1 MSNELHSMITT
12 DANQAVARVAY
23 QLNEVIA
30 IYPITPSSTMAEYAD
45 HWAAGGELNL
55 WGDVP
60 RMMEMQSEGGAIAT
74 VHGALQT
81 GALSTTF
88 TSSQGLLLMIPSLYK
103 IAGQLMPFVLHVAAR
118 TVATHAL
125 SIFGDHS
132 DVMAVR
138 QTGCALLCSNSVQ
151 QAQDFAVI
159 AQIATLRSRIPFIHF
174 FDGFRTSHEMNKIIA
189 VSRAELNELIPADAV
204 RAHRDRALSPE
215 HPVVRGTSA
224 NPDTYFQAREATNP
238 WYDATYQ
245 HVTQAMAEFAQATGR
260 HYQPFTY
267 YGHPQA
273 ERLIVLMGS
282 SAGPAEEVA
291 DKLVAQGETVGV
303 LEVHLYRPFSAVN
316 FLAAIPETVRNIAV
330 IDRTKEPGA
339 QAEPLYLD
347 VMTAF
352 AEAFQNGERAVLP
365 RVTGGRYG
373 LSSKEFDPDCVMA
386 IFRELTLTSPKRRF
400 TVGIMDDVTGL
411 SLTQVPANLPVS
423 HRLSAL
429 FYGLGSDG
437 TVSAA
442 KNTISILGNNTAD
455 YVQGF
460 FVYDSKKAGGLTV
473 SHLRISEQPSRA
485 TYLISRADFIA
496 CHQWQFLDKYAIAEK
511 LAPGGIFLLNSPYP
525 ADKVWHH
532 IPQDVQALLVEKQA
546 QLYVINAYQIAREC
560 RLGARINTVMQ
571 TAFFHLTALLPLTE
585 IQAYL
590 QQAVIRSYSSKG
602 DEVVQ
607 NNLAAIARTSDVLT
621 RVALQP
627 VDPDSLPRP
636 PVVPDNAPDFI
647 KTVTAMMLAGLG
659 DALPVSAFPPDG
671 TWPVGTT
678 RWEKRN
684 IAEMIPIWK
693 PSLCTQCNY
702 CVAACPHAAI
712 RAKVAA
718 PAAFGDAPETLQ
730 RLPVKARDM
739 KGLDY
744 VLQVAPEDCTGCNLC
759 YEVCPAKDRENPAI
773 RAINM
778 QPRLAHLAEE
788 KANFDFF
795 LQLPDTPASQIERID
810 IRTSQLITPLFE
822 YSGACAGCGETP
834 YIKLLTQLYGEQ
846 LLIANATGCSS
857 IYGGNL
863 PTTPYTT
870 NKDGR
875 GPAWANS
882 LFEDNAEFG
891 LGFRLTM
898 DQHKKRVTRLLMSF
912 ASQLPEELQ
921 QRLTDDALSAD
932 DKRVAITGLRALLA
946 DNPDPHARELA
957 EDAHYL
963 LPKSVWLIGGDG
975 WAYDIGF
982 GGLDHVLSSGEN
994 VNVLVLDTQCY
1005 SNTGGQQSKATPM
1018 GAVTK
1023 FGEEGKGKSRKDL
1036 GLSMMMYGN
1045 VFVAQIA
1052 IGAQMNQTVKAIQ
1065 EAESYPGPSL
1075 VIAYS
1080 PCEEHGYDLAFS
1092 YDQMKSLT
1100 ASGFWPL
1107 YRFDPRREGTGKA
1120 PLILDSR
1127 APSVPLSDVINQEQ
1141 RFNRLNNSSPAR
1153 AAMLVD
1159 QATQR
1164 IAKQY
1169 ALLELLA
1176 SQKSAP
1182 VKPAETDNHVE
1193 DAATS

>member
-151 QAQDFAVI
+151 QAQDFAAI

-189 VSRAELNELIPADAV
+189 VSREELNELIPADAV
-204 RAHRDRALSPE
+204 RAHRDWALSPE

-245 HVTQAMAEFAQATGR
+245 HVTQAMAKFAQVTGR

-291 DKLVAQGETVGV
+291 DKLIAQGETVGV

-411 SLTQVPANLPVS
+411 SLAPVAANLPVS

-473 SHLRISEQPSRA
+473 SHLRISEQPIRA

-532 IPQDVQALLVEKQA
+532 IPQDVQALLIEKQA

-585 IQAYL
+585 IEAYL

-607 NNLAAIARTSDVLT
+607 NNLAAIVRTPDVLT

-636 PVVPDNAPDFI
+636 PVVPDNAPDFV

-778 QPRLAHLAEE
+778 QPRLAHLTEE

-795 LQLPDTPASQIERID
+795 LQLPDTSASQIERID

-946 DNPDPHARELA
+946 DNPDPRARELA

-1127 APSVPLSDVINQEQ
+1127 APSVALSDVINQEQ

-1182 VKPAETDNHVE
+1182 AKPE
-1193 DAATS
+1193 DTTAS

>member
-1 MSNELHSMITT
+1 MGNKLQQMITT
-12 DANQAVARVAY
+12 DANYAVARMAY

-45 HWAAGGELNL
+45 HWAVTGEANL

-60 RMMEMQSEGGAIAT
+60 RMMEMQSEAGAIAT

-138 QTGCALLCSNSVQ
+138 QTGCALLGANSVQ

-159 AQIATLRSRIPFIHF
+159 AQMATLTSRIPFIHF
-174 FDGFRTSHEMNKIIA
+174 FDGFRTSHEMNKIISI
-189 VSRAELNELIPADAV
+189 SREELEQLISSDSI
-204 RAHRDRALSPE
+204 RAHRERALSPE
-215 HPVVRGTSA
+215 NPVVRGTSA
-224 NPDTYFQAREATNP
+224 NPDTYFQSREATNP

-245 HVTQAMAEFAQATGR
+245 HVVDAMDEFEKVTGR

-273 ERLIVLMGS
+273 ERIIILMGS
-282 SAGPAEEVA
+282 SAGPTEEVV
-291 DKLVAQGETVGV
+291 DKLTADGESVGV
-303 LEVHLYRPFSAVN
+303 LEVHLYRPFSAVH
-316 FLAAIPETVRNIAV
+316 FLAEIPKCVRSIAV
-330 IDRTKEPGA
+330 LDRTKEAGA

-347 VMTAF
+347 VIAAF
-352 AEAFQNGERAVLP
+352 FDAYQNGEREFLP
-365 RVTGGRYG
+365 KIIGGRYG

-386 IFRELTLTSPKRRF
+386 IFHELTLSSPKRRF
-400 TVGIMDDVTGL
+400 TSGIMDDVTGL
-411 SLTQVPANLPVS
+411 SLAQIPAELS
-423 HRLSAL
+423 ATHHLSAL

-442 KNTISILGNNTAD
+442 KNSISIVGSNTKNYA
-455 YVQGF
+455 QGF

-473 SHLRISEQPSRA
+473 SHMRISEKPIRS
-485 TYLISRADFIA
+485 TYLINQADFIA
-496 CHQWQFLDKYAIAEK
+496 CHQWQFLDKYAMEEK
-511 LAPGGIFLLNSPYP
+511 LAPGGILLLNSPYP
-525 ADKVWHH
+525 PDKVWHH
-532 IPQDVQALLVEKQA
+532 IPQDMQAVLIEKHVK
-546 QLYVINAYQIAREC
+546 LYVINAYQIAREC
-560 RLGARINTVMQ
+560 HLGARINTVMQ
-571 TAFFHLTALLPLTE
+571 TAFFHLTNLLPSTE
-585 IQAYL
+585 IQSYL
-590 QQAVIRSYSSKG
+590 QQAVVRSYSKKG
-602 DEVVQ
+602 DNVVQ
-607 NNLAAIARTSDVLT
+607 DNLMAIARTIE
-621 RVALQP
+621 ALVQIP
-627 VDPDSLPRP
+627 LQEIDATSLPRSS
-636 PVVPDNAPDFI
+636 VVPDEAPDFV
-647 KTVTAMMLAGLG
+647 KTVTAMMLAGRG
-659 DALPVSAFPPDG
+659 DLLPVSAFPPDG

-684 IAEMIPIWK
+684 IAEEIPIWK

-702 CVAACPHAAI
+702 CVAACPHSAI
-712 RAKVAA
+712 RAKVAQ
-718 PAAFGDAPETLQ
+718 PDQFDGSPETLQ

-739 KGLDY
+739 KGMDY

-759 YEVCPAKDRENPAI
+759 YEVCPAKDRENPEI

-778 QPRLAHLAEE
+778 QPRLEHLAEE
-788 KANFDFF
+788 KNNFNFF
-795 LQLPDTPASQIERID
+795 LQLPDTSVSQLERID
-810 IRTSQLITPLFE
+810 IRTSQFVTPLFE

-834 YIKLLTQLYGEQ
+834 YIKLLTQLYGDQ

-891 LGFRLTM
+891 LGFRLTT
-898 DQHKKRVTRLLMSF
+898 DQHKKRVSRLLQHF
-912 ASQLPEELQ
+912 TDQIPEELQ
-921 QRLTDDALSAD
+921 QRLTDESLPTEE
-932 DKRVAITGLRALLA
+932 RRIAITELQTLLA
-946 DNPDPHARELA
+946 NKSDQHAQDLA
-957 EDAHYL
+957 KDAHHL
-963 LPKSVWLIGGDG
+963 LPKSIWLIGGDG

-1018 GAVTK
+1018 GAITK
-1023 FGEEGKGKSRKDL
+1023 FGEEGKTKSRKDL

-1045 VFVAQIA
+1045 VFVAQIS

-1075 VIAYS
+1075 IIAYS
-1080 PCEEHGYDLAFS
+1080 PCEEHGYDLAHS
-1092 YDQMKSLT
+1092 YDQMKALT
-1100 ASGFWPL
+1100 TSGFWPL
-1107 YRFDPRREGTGKA
+1107 YRFDPRREGTDKA
-1120 PLILDSR
+1120 PLVLDSR
-1127 APSVPLSDVINQEQ
+1127 SPTQSLANVMNQEQ
-1141 RFNRLNNSSPAR
+1141 RFNRLNKSDPKR
-1153 AAMLVD
+1153 ALALVEL
-1159 QATQR
+1159 ATHHAEKR
-1164 IAKQY
+1164 F

-1176 SQKSAP
+1176 SQK
-1182 VKPAETDNHVE
+1182 
-1193 DAATS
+1193 